1 MSFFDFPENH
11 LSLRIVYLEMT
22 ESTGLQRRNKKIKK
36 MRDYDKFIE
45 SLNVDAGGIKQLD
58 NELLIKSHAQSDVF
72 KRNLQEALSETWN
85 ENS

>member
-1 MSFFDFPENH
+1 
-11 LSLRIVYLEMT
+11 MT